1 MLRTVLLSIVVTCV
15 MAGCAREQPAP
26 EIGTVSVGPT
36 GLPSNTV
43 PVFCYRTLAG
53 ADCYHEP
60 IPAPPNR
67 LIGAYLPAEVEEDDQ
82 E

>member
-1 MLRTVLLSIVVTCV
+1 MLRIVLLSSLATLVL
-15 MAGCAREQPAP
+15 AGCAQEMPVT
-26 EIGTVSVGPT
+26 ETGVVSVGPT
-36 GLPSNTV
+36 GLPSNTI

-67 LIGAYLPAEVEEDDQ
+67 LIGAYLPVEGEDG
-82 E
+82 EEE